1 MAVRPIVMHPDE
13 MLRRVCDPVTAGD
26 AVALLAEDML
36 ETMYAAKGRGLA
48 APQVGVPWRVFVF
61 DAAWKSGTPE
71 PFVCLNPEVEP
82 LGAEMRR
89 GAELCLSIPERPVD
103 VTRPARVRLRWQ
115 GLDGMPVARDFTGDA
130 AVIVQHETDHL
141 DGRLIIDRLSQ

>member
-48 APQVGVPWRVFVF
+48 A
-61 DAAWKSGTPE
+61 
-71 PFVCLNPEVEP
+71 
-82 LGAEMRR
+82 
-89 GAELCLSIPERPVD
+89 
-103 VTRPARVRLRWQ
+103 
-115 GLDGMPVARDFTGDA
+115 
-130 AVIVQHETDHL
+130 
-141 DGRLIIDRLSQ
+141 